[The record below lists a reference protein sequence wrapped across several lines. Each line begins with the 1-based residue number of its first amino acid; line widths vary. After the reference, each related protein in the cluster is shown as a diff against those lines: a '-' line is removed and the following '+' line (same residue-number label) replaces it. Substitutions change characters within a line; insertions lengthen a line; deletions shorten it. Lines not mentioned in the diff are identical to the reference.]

1 MKPSIKLYK
10 VTLLSI
16 EDGAEFKNFDSK
28 NVLANDAVHAISK
41 IRLPT
46 RAGTQKFIQSV
57 ELIADIDKL

>member
-28 NVLANDAVHAISK
+28 NVLANDAIHAINKVRLSK
-41 IRLPT
+41 R
-46 RAGTQKFIQSV
+46 GKTQRFIQSV